1 MTENKRIQVMLP
13 PDLEQLLYDMRKT
26 DEYCRM
32 SYSEILRTLFAK
44 GAKEVLGKS
53 KTA

>member
-1 MTENKRIQVMLP
+1 MTTNKRIMVMLP
-13 PDLEQLLYDMRKT
+13 PDLEQLLYDLRKT

-32 SYSEILRTLFAK
+32 SYSEILRTLFAR
-44 GAKEVLGKS
+44 GAKEALGKN